1 MSSLLRTRLLH
12 IAHGCSL
19 RTPSVG
25 AKATGWGSMADV
37 AWLKKLRA
45 CEGWLCALGA
55 GLLKESGLRLRLV
68 ASPLI
73 QEPGA
78 TGSQGRVLYT
88 MLTSPSAFR
97 APSPSRIWSSR

>member
-25 AKATGWGSMADV
+25 AKAAGWGSMADV

-55 GLLKESGLRLRLV
+55 GLLKESGL
-68 ASPLI
+68 
-73 QEPGA
+73 GA
-78 TGSQGRVLYT
+78 CGCVWWPT
-88 MLTSPSAFR
+88 P
-97 APSPSRIWSSR
+97 SSRSPALPAVKGACATV